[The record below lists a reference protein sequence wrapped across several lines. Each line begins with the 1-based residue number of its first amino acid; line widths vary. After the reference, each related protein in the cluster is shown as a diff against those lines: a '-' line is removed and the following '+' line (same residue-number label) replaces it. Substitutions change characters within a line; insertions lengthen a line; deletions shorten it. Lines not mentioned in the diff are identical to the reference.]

1 MKKIFLFL
9 VFSFLLL
16 SNSKAQ
22 NCQAGFNY
30 SINGSTVQFQ
40 DSSFT
45 STGNYITNWNFG
57 DGNFS
62 TQLSPVHTYSQSG
75 TYTVCLTISDTIC
88 QDSICYT
95 ISIQN
100 NIPNCIADFYTIHN
114 GLSVQFIDSSITSS
128 NQVRYNWNF
137 GDGNN
142 AFIQNPVHS
151 YNQGGSYRVSL
162 SIYDSL
168 TNCTDVRF
176 DTIFVQ
182 STLNCAANFSYQV
195 NQDSLFIQNLADSN
209 LLLSYN
215 FGDGNFSTQANPV
228 HIYNQSG
235 SYVVCQ
241 TATDSV
247 NCFSTFCDTIQIVVP
262 PQCQAGFSKSIN
274 DFTVDILNRA
284 SNFNSIIY
292 DFGDGFITSNANPTH
307 IYAQNGT
314 YIICQ
319 TVTGN
324 SSCSDTFCDTV
335 VINVTPPCQA
345 GFTYQTNYTQVNFLN
360 QAVNYTSIRYDFGDG
375 STSNLTDPAHTYS
388 NSGTYVVSQTVSN
401 SNGCSSTYIDTL
413 TVTQRTPC
421 KADFS
426 YTTIG
431 DTTEFT
437 SNASHYSRLIY
448 YFGDGNT
455 SAQTNPK
462 HLYTNSGS
470 YSVKMVVFN
479 DSTGCSDSISKLIA
493 VTISQSCVAK
503 FELALDTNQTNILFL
518 VNTSSAD
525 NTHQYYWNFGDG
537 NTSTV
542 RLPTHQYTEN
552 KAYKI
557 CLTVYD
563 TVQNCTSTYCDSVGL
578 DTNGNILKSGG
589 FSLRVLNGSFIGLDE
604 KHVSF
609 KNSINTYP
617 NPVSNTLIVEML
629 TQQGEVEF
637 ELISLNGRTVK
648 QGKILAP
655 NAQLD
660 LSDLRTGIFFL
671 KLQRQGETTVVRVIK
686 Q

>member
-1 MKKIFLFL
+1 MKNTLLFL
-9 VFSFLLL
+9 VFSFFLL
-16 SNSKAQ
+16 SNLKAQ

-30 SINGSTVQFQ
+30 SISGSTVQFQ
-40 DSSFT
+40 DSSYSFLGI
-45 STGNYITNWNFG
+45 SNFNWNFG

-62 TQLSPVHTYSQSG
+62 TQVNPIHTYAQNG
-75 TYTVCLTISDTIC
+75 TYTVCLTINDSIC
-88 QDSICYT
+88 SDSICYT

-100 NIPNCIADFYTIHN
+100 NIPNCMADFYTIQS
-114 GLSVQFIDSSITSS
+114 GLSVQFIDSSFTSS

-151 YNQGGSYRVSL
+151 YSQGGSYFVSL

-168 TNCTDVRF
+168 ANCTDFRF
-176 DTIFVQ
+176 DTIIVQ
-182 STLNCAANFSYQV
+182 STMNCVANFSYQV
-195 NQDSLFIQNLADSN
+195 IQDSLFVQNLADSN
-209 LLLSYN
+209 LLVSYN

-228 HIYNQSG
+228 HIYSQSG
-235 SYVVCQ
+235 AYVVCQ
-241 TATDSV
+241 TVTDSA
-247 NCFSTFCDTIQIVVP
+247 NCFSTFCDTIQIIVP

-284 SNFNSIIY
+284 TNYTSILY
-292 DFGDGFITSNANPTH
+292 DFGDGFMTSNANPTH

-319 TVTGN
+319 TITRN
-324 SSCSDTFCDTV
+324 SACTDTFCDTI

-345 GFTYQTNYTQVNFLN
+345 GFTFQTNYTQVNFLN
-360 QAVNYTSIRYDFGDG
+360 QAVNYTSILYDFGDG
-375 STSNLTDPAHTYS
+375 STSNLTNPSHTYS
-388 NSGTYVVSQTVSN
+388 NTGTYVVSQTVSN
-401 SNGCSSTYIDTL
+401 SNGCSSTYTDTL

-421 KADFS
+421 QADFS
-426 YTTIG
+426 YTTVG

-437 SNASHYSRLIY
+437 SNASHYSRLVY

-455 SAQTNPK
+455 STQTNPK

-470 YSVKMVVFN
+470 YSVKLVVFN

-503 FELALDTNQTNILFL
+503 FELALDTNQRDVLFL

-525 NTHQYYWNFGDG
+525 NTHQYFWNFGDG
-537 NTSTV
+537 NTSAV

-552 KAYKI
+552 RAYKI

-589 FSLRVLNGSFIGLDE
+589 FNLRVLNGSFIGLDE
-604 KHVSF
+604 EHVSF
-609 KNSINTYP
+609 KNSINTFP

-629 TQQGEVEF
+629 MQQGEVEF

-671 KLQRQGETTVVRVIK
+671 KLQRQGEATVVRVIK